1 MVSDAQIVAQPARD
15 EMLYRVVHAEQPRVE
30 DFRSHRERPRRRP
43 VAAGTPWLL
52 LVGVSMFDTREGA
65 LQIARRR
72 PAWVAELRLATG
84 RGIHVAATGSH
95 GHRTVWGDP
104 DVLAACVET
113 CHVAP

>member
-1 MVSDAQIVAQPARD
+1 MPINAKIVAEPARG
-15 EMLYRVVHAEQPRVE
+15 ETLYRVMRAGQPRAE
-30 DFRSHRERPRRRP
+30 DFRSHRERPRKRP

-72 PAWVAELRLATG
+72 PAWIAELQLTADQ
-84 RGIHVAATGSH
+84 GIHVAATGSH

-104 DVLAACVET
+104 DVLVTCVQACD
-113 CHVAP
+113 VAP